1 MENLTTSARNM
12 PKMSKTTLEI
22 RKNYYVVPDGDLFH
36 YFPLKVVDENTERPI
51 FRIEKSPSVLM
62 EGIAILGKRL
72 YRVPVQ
78 DLMRGVI
85 RKSREIQPANRV
97 NSNGSTG
104 NTTNPATLPGTGN
117 GAVSNPTGSAV
128 SADNNQHGTSSDV
141 DLEVCEAADLAWEE
155 QIQSLL
161 SFISEKEGG
170 EWQVENPAQSRRVDE
185 SNAIQ
190 DPDEGS

>member
-1 MENLTTSARNM
+1 
-12 PKMSKTTLEI
+12 MSKTTLEI

-104 NTTNPATLPGTGN
+104 NTTNPATLPGTSN
-117 GAVSNPTGSAV
+117 GAVSAPTGSAV